1 MKNKDKI
8 DLRREKLRKLLLQEM
23 EQYQYQAYSNNFPET
38 ILNKFI
44 FFIKYNSKNNKKEE
58 EKNTNEKINNRIN
71 NFQIQNNN
79 NNNEYD
85 NREINY
91 GPNITLKRNINEFD
105 SNQKELE
112 NNNNTNNNNQER
124 NFSYNNE
131 FNQQNNQNI
140 NTNQVNE
147 NDSYKYGN
155 SDIDAEI
162 NGYTDYYNKLRID
175 EFMSKKRMQDDL
187 LSQINQK
194 LDKINKNINDKT
206 YQENLAFQYFQN
218 KNRINY
224 ENNNNGNQ

>member
-44 FFIKYNSKNNKKEE
+44 FFINYNSKNNKIEG

-71 NFQIQNNN
+71 NFQQQNNN
-79 NNNEYD
+79 DNGYD
-85 NREINY
+85 NREIYY

-131 FNQQNNQNI
+131 FNQQKN
-140 NTNQVNE
+140 NQVND
-147 NDSYKYGN
+147 NDNYKYGN